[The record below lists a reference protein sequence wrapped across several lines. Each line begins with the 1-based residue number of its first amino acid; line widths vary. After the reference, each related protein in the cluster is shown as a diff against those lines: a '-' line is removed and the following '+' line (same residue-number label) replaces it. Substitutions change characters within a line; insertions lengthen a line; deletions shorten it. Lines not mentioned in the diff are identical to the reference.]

1 MINRLLKDE
10 LRKKYVSFCTNK
22 KNDNK
27 VTRDMVIDWIQ
38 DIWYNSKAINKDLI
52 YKSFRTC
59 GLTNKLDGSENHLFK
74 GFDLLQQKI
83 VIDEYKD
90 INGKTVEDTIDEND
104 LLDENE

>member
-10 LRKKYVSFCTNK
+10 LRKKYVSFCPNK

-27 VTRDMVIDWIQ
+27 VTRNMVIDWIK
-38 DIWYNSKAINKDLI
+38 DIQYNSRVINNDLI

-59 GLTNKLDGSENHLFK
+59 GLANKLDGSENNLFK

-83 VIDEYKD
+83 VIDEDKD
-90 INGKTVEDTIDEND
+90 INGKTVEDTIDEKE
-104 LLDENE
+104 L